1 MNYLLKMAKLVK
13 FEHTIFSMPFIFV
26 AMIVGANGWFGWKLL
41 ALVTLEAIFA
51 RNFAMGVNRYLDRDI
66 DIKNER
72 TKDRPSVNGEVS
84 INEMRIFILF
94 NALAFIG
101 VAYFINDLV
110 FFSTPFILAVLG
122 GYSYFKRFSEYAHII
137 LGISL
142 GLAPIGGVM
151 AVTNS
156 VPEWSV
162 FLAFGVVFWVAGFD
176 ILYSLQDMEFDKKEG
191 LFSIPSRYGLEASL
205 ALSGLFHSLTIVFWY
220 LFIYYSH
227 LGFFAYVALL
237 ISAKFLIYEQY
248 LVRTNLD
255 NIPRAFFD
263 LNGYLGV
270 IFFIL
275 ILLDKVYWWI

>member
-26 AMIVGANGWFGWKLL
+26 AFLVASNSFDLKLIF
-41 ALVTLEAIFA
+41 LVILEAIFA

-84 INEMRIFILF
+84 VDEMKLFIIANGVLF
-94 NALAFIG
+94 VI
-101 VAYFINDLV
+101 VAYFINSLV
-110 FFSTPFILAVLG
+110 FYSSPFILAVLG
-122 GYSYFKRFSEYAHII
+122 GYSYFKRFSEYAHLI

-142 GLAPIGGVM
+142 GLAPIGGAM

-162 FLAFGVVFWVAGFD
+162 FLAFGVMFWVAGFD

-191 LFSIPSRYGLEASL
+191 LFSIPSKYGLEASL
-205 ALSGLFHSLTIVFWY
+205 ALSALFHILTIVFWY
-220 LFIYYSH
+220 LFVFYAN
-227 LGFFAYVALL
+227 LGFFAYVALV
-237 ISAKFLIYEQY
+237 IAAGFLMYEQK
-248 LVRTNLD
+248 LVRDNLD
-255 NIPRAFFD
+255 NIPKAFFD
-263 LNGYLGV
+263 LNGYLGI
-270 IFFIL
+270 IFFICIL
-275 ILLDKVYWWI
+275 IDKVL